1 MKNTQIQHGHS
12 DHPEHL
18 EHLSPETQWNVS
30 REFFAEAYERGS
42 VQTVNFLISKGF
54 PEDEARDAAQAAWVR
69 GWERRH
75 QIREPERV
83 LRWINTIALNMGRTQ
98 MRKLN
103 AIQEF
108 EDRATSMPDPTAA
121 VDTAKLLRESRSKD
135 RVLLIR
141 RYLLEWGIDDLARE
155 LECSNRAVRVRLH
168 RACKCLRERF
178 AKA

>member
-1 MKNTQIQHGHS
+1 MEKLTAES
-12 DHPEHL
+12 
-18 EHLSPETQWNVS
+18 
-30 REFFAEAYERGS
+30 FARAYERGS

-83 LRWINTIALNMGRTQ
+83 LRWINTIALNLGRTQ

-103 AIQEF
+103 AMQEF
-108 EDRATSMPDPTAA
+108 EDYATSMPDPTAA
-121 VDTAKLLRESRSKD
+121 IDVAKLLRESRSKD
-135 RVLLIR
+135 RTLLIR
-141 RYLLEWGIDDLARE
+141 RHLLEWGIDDLARE

-178 AKA
+178 GVTQRAAA